1 VFLIIRKKNI
11 KVKKKMT
18 EAYEKPVFENVE
30 EENEY
35 KLVKKTTKKIKAKK
49 ADKSL
54 GISNPRY
61 YENARTPKKAKNAY
75 TLKKVYSLNFGF

>member
-1 VFLIIRKKNI
+1 
-11 KVKKKMT
+11 MT
-18 EAYEKPVFENVE
+18 QAYEKPVFENVE

-35 KLVKKTTKKIKAKK
+35 KLVKKTEKKVKAKK

-61 YENARTPKKAKNAY
+61 YENARTPKKAKMNR
-75 TLKKVYSLNFGF
+75 TLQKVDTLSNFKIQF

>member
-1 VFLIIRKKNI
+1 
-11 KVKKKMT
+11 MT

-35 KLVKKTTKKIKAKK
+35 KLVKKTKKKVKAKK